1 MNAAPFV
8 APPRAGFAA
17 PAPGSASPA
26 VPAPPEVEAQRVPVS
41 VAAIEPLSPAAR
53 RAVAV
58 AMIALHAVVLWALL
72 QMRTVREAVG
82 EVAPIVVD
90 FIVPPAPPKREAA
103 PPPPP
108 APPEPVQAPP
118 PQPAPPEPV
127 QAPSPPKPVVTVKPK
142 PAKPKPAYVAP
153 PPPAPKPAPAVQ
165 AEPQPEPRPAPPAP
179 VAESAPAEPAEP
191 ATPAAPPP
199 PPAPK
204 EMSIR
209 SVSYLTPPVLNYPAL
224 SRRLQE
230 QGRVDVRVLVD
241 AQGLPRE
248 TQVARSSGYPRLDE
262 SALAT
267 ARATR
272 FVPYMQNG
280 VPMPFWVVMPMIF
293 ELRN

>member
-1 MNAAPFV
+1 M
-8 APPRAGFAA
+8 
-17 PAPGSASPA
+17 S
-26 VPAPPEVEAQRVPVS
+26 E
-41 VAAIEPLSPAAR
+41 IEPLSPAAR
-53 RAVAV
+53 RAVAFS
-58 AMIALHAVVLWALL
+58 MIALHALVLWALL
-72 QMRTVREAVG
+72 QVRTAREAVG
-82 EVAPIVVD
+82 EVRPILVD
-90 FIVPPAPPKREAA
+90 FLIPPAPPKREAA

-108 APPEPVQAPP
+108 APAEPVQTPP

-127 QAPSPPKPVVTVKPK
+127 KTPPPPKPMVTVKPE

-153 PPPAPKPAPAVQ
+153 PPSAPKPAPVAQ
-165 AEPQPEPRPAPPAP
+165 AEPQPEPRQALPAP
-179 VAESAPAEPAEP
+179 VAPVAENTPAAPAE
-191 ATPAAPPP
+191 PAAPPP
-199 PPAPK
+199 PSAPK

-241 AQGLPRE
+241 ALGFPRE